1 MTAPSRKNP
10 HGVGAR
16 LPFVDGVEKVTG
28 AARYTADL
36 PAADA
41 LVGMLL
47 RSPYAH
53 AELLEVDISEAL
65 KLPGERASADDYHQI
80 GRASCRERV

>member
-1 MTAPSRKNP
+1 MNAPEQKALLRSAKARTP

-16 LPFVDGVEKVTG
+16 LPFVDGVEKVIG

-36 PAADA
+36 PATGA
-41 LVGMLL
+41 LVAKIL

-53 AELLEVDISEAL
+53 AELLEVDVSAARQ
-65 KLPGERASADDYHQI
+65 LPGVLAVVTGDD
-80 GRASCRERV
+80 